1 LPKTRADLAKPRI
14 TKDIHDFDTRIKA
27 AQRIIREQLSPK
39 TADLITR
46 YYYDMISSKPL
57 AKATQEKNLRLLL
70 SISKMLGKEW
80 TEANA
85 DDVKRVVVDII
96 TRYSPNGQE
105 THTTQDYK
113 KVLKIFF
120 RWLKT
125 GAREKSAETLDP
137 IEIRNIKIQRVKDR
151 LAREDLI
158 SSEDLTKILHAC
170 GENLRDKALIAVHYE
185 AGTRIG
191 ETLTLQI
198 KHIEI
203 DNYGAKIKVDGKTDA
218 RPVRLLTS
226 SPYLVAW
233 LNAHPFR
240 DNPDAPLWVNLSKH
254 KYGSQLSYNGAR
266 RMIQERGKLA
276 NLSKRVYFHLFRHSQ
291 ITQTANFLTEAQQ
304 KKRYGWSSSSKMPSR
319 YTHLVDED
327 VEEAL
332 LGHYGIKKQD
342 KTDLKMPKKCNVCDW
357 PNATDATYCE
367 KCSRALDLKTALEI
381 EEKATNENKEILE
394 RMEKIQAE
402 FREKEELVQATYRML
417 ETFNDRFLVPNGI
430 KVDWT
435 GKTQKRMPPDDLSKM
450 DDVESPMKNPN

>member
-1 LPKTRADLAKPRI
+1 LPKTKADLAKPRI
-14 TKDIHDFDTRIKA
+14 TKDIHDFDTRIA
-27 AQRIIREQLSPK
+27 AVQRTIKKQLSQQ

-46 YYYDMISSKPL
+46 YYYEMISSKAL
-57 AKATQEKNLRLLL
+57 AKATQEKNLRILL
-70 SISKMLGKEW
+70 SLSKMLGKEW
-80 TEANA
+80 TEANS
-85 DDVKRVVVDII
+85 DDIKRLVVEII
-96 TRYSPNGQE
+96 TKYSPNGQE

-113 KVLKIFF
+113 KILKIFF

-125 GAREKSAETLDP
+125 GIREKSPEVLDP
-137 IEIRNIKIQRVKDR
+137 VEIRNIRIQRVKDR

-158 SSEDLTKILHAC
+158 SEEDLTKILRAC

-191 ETLTLQI
+191 ETLTIQI

-203 DNYGAKIKVDGKTDA
+203 DSYGAKIKVDGKTDA
-218 RPVRLLTS
+218 RPVRLLTA

-240 DNPDAPLWVNLSKH
+240 NNPDSPLWVNLSKH
-254 KYGSQLSYNGAR
+254 KYGSQLTYAGAR
-266 RMIQERGKLA
+266 RMIQERVKLA

-304 KKRYGWSSSSKMPSR
+304 KKRYGWASGSKMPSR

-332 LGHYGIKKQD
+332 LSHYGIKKQKD
-342 KTDLKMPKKCNVCDW
+342 PDLKMPKKCHVCEW
-357 PNATDATYCE
+357 PNATDAAYCE

-381 EEKATNENKEILE
+381 EEKATSENKSLLDEMKSMKE
-394 RMEKIQAE
+394 E
-402 FREKEELVQATYRML
+402 FREEKEALQSVYRVL
-417 ETFNDRFLVPNGI
+417 ETFDRLVLKPKGI
-430 KVDWT
+430 NIDWT
-435 GKTQKRMPPDDLSKM
+435 GKKYQNNAGTTQQ
-450 DDVESPMKNPN
+450 